1 MGAEDM
7 RQRRKRPAWVENV
20 AMFCVATLV
29 YFIAFPAAIY
39 MHENAPKWEALAVFV
54 SLGLGLLPVL
64 WYWRFRHYGWVVA
77 IISEFFLIFSFT
89 AAFFQGWEVVALA
102 LVNVAVILLV
112 VAMFVWTARLTKR
125 FESAMRTTGEDLN
138 GDPLFRRDVLF
149 RDDGQRITV
158 YPRQRRLILSCVI
171 QAAILAGIGC
181 VFAFVRTDDLGVWI
195 GLGICAC
202 LLIIFFPVTL
212 YRLVIRKPALV
223 VGPDGILDSG
233 SFIWSGVGLVHWN
246 EILAVYPATR
256 TSGWIK
262 QHFLDIMVAD
272 LPAIRRRLPLLKR
285 LALRNTFSG
294 MSQLL
299 IMQSMLETPVDDLAQ
314 QIDQYVGVHAP
325 PGWREDAKADGASA
339 SDAQ

>member
-1 MGAEDM
+1 M
-7 RQRRKRPAWVENV
+7 REKSKWQGCVENV
-20 AMFCVATLV
+20 AMFGIAMLL
-29 YFIAFPAAIY
+29 FIIAFSAAAY
-39 MHENAPKWEALAVFV
+39 MHENAHQWEAPATFI
-54 SLGLGLLPVL
+54 SLGMGILPAL
-64 WYWRFRHYGWVVA
+64 WYGRVKRHGRVA
-77 IISEFFLIFSFT
+77 SILAGLFLTFSFT
-89 AAFFQGWEVVALA
+89 AALFHGWETQAVALVTVALA
-102 LVNVAVILLV
+102 LGSVIV
-112 VAMFVWTARLTKR
+112 FVGLARATRSLSR
-125 FESAMRTTGEDLN
+125 HIEASARAAGEELN
-138 GDPLFRRDVLF
+138 GDPLF

-158 YPRQRRLILSCVI
+158 YPRQGRLILSCVM
-171 QAAILAGIGC
+171 QAAILVGIGC

-195 GLGICAC
+195 GLGIFAC

-212 YRLVIRKPALV
+212 YRLVIRRPSLV

-256 TSGWIK
+256 TSGWLK

-314 QIDQYVGVHAP
+314 QIDQYVGDHAP
-325 PGWREDAKADGASA
+325 PRWREDAKADEASA
-339 SDAQ
+339 SEEK